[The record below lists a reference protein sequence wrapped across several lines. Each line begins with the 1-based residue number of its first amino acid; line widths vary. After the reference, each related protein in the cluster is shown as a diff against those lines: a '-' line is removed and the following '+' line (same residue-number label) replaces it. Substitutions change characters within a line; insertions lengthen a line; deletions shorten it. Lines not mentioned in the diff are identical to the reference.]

1 MRLYYKSLIF
11 FVLLI
16 FNFVHANAET
26 GVAAQTQAL
35 FEKYDVVKSQMNK
48 HPTLNFDQELRFLGR
63 DALLVEASKQYYKND
78 SPTDASLKRRTEI
91 LLDSYNDECNRNKS
105 STFCKGLTD
114 NLAEYKKKYGTEY
127 APQAIKYPQ
136 IDLKNYTYT
145 LPGGKVFELKQT
157 SSRQTAST
165 SATTTTS
172 ATASTSAAASVS
184 TTAAAQDTSGV
195 NCEWMPG
202 SKRRLLSGEG
212 CESSVCS
219 AMVICTK
226 NGKKIRRLAT
236 CSSDLCADGKATDCH
251 KQLGFGSTR
260 VAFGNE
266 NSSPQQK
273 PSSQPKSNQQS
284 TTR

>member
-1 MRLYYKSLIF
+1 MKLYYRFLIF
-11 FVLLI
+11 FVLFI
-16 FNFVHANAET
+16 FNFAHANAET

-35 FEKYDVVKSQMNK
+35 LEKYDFVKSQMNK

-91 LLDSYNDECNRNKS
+91 LLDSYSDECNRNKS
-105 STFCKGLTD
+105 SSFCKGLTD
-114 NLAEYKKKYGTEY
+114 NLAEYKKKYGAEY
-127 APQAIKYPQ
+127 TPQAIKYPQ

-145 LPGGKVFELKQT
+145 LPGGKVFELKHT
-157 SSRQTAST
+157 TNRQTASASET
-165 SATTTTS
+165 ATAS
-172 ATASTSAAASVS
+172 ATASASA
-184 TTAAAQDTSGV
+184 TAATQDPSAV

-202 SKRRLLSGEG
+202 TKRRLLSGEG
-212 CESSVCS
+212 CESNVCS

-260 VAFGNE
+260 VAFGDDS
-266 NSSPQQK
+266 SSPQK